1 MGTYHEL
8 LDSGIDFA
16 ALLKKD
22 EDNDTKENYTD
33 TGPDKTEMSNVRH
46 KNLLDVKESNS
57 YLSQSYDPSRTLL
70 KDSIHESEDREKL
83 MESDVKVEL
92 KKSRLSKS
100 LHSLSGRNT
109 DRSLM
114 KVRSQMSVVKSVDSL
129 AHGIGSTLSL
139 DDHICVRIYISLE
152 DTKLKQSWLIE
163 MTKVNVGDGLKY

>member
-1 MGTYHEL
+1 MGTYNEL

-22 EDNDTKENYTD
+22 DDNDTKENCTE
-33 TGPDKTEMSNVRH
+33 TSPEKTETPNLRH
-46 KNLLDVKESNS
+46 KNLLGVKELNS

-70 KDSIHESEDREKL
+70 KDSIRESEDREKL
-83 MESDVKVEL
+83 MEPDVKVEL

-109 DRSLM
+109 DRNSM
-114 KVRSQMSVVKSVDSL
+114 KVRSRISVVKSVDNL

-139 DDHICVRIYISLE
+139 DDHICVCIYYVNLE
-152 DTKLKQSWLIE
+152 DTKLI
-163 MTKVNVGDGLKY
+163 